1 MLAQVSYASA
11 QSSNKKEVMQKKET
25 MQKQGS
31 AKKEVMQ
38 QKGAM
43 QKQGSDKKKAMEKP
57 QLSRAFTKS
66 FAQVRACAFQIL
78 SSSKNSDA
86 SISDL

>member
-1 MLAQVSYASA
+1 MPTISRILAATVAIAMLAQVSYASA

-43 QKQGSDKKKAMEKP
+43 QKQGS
-57 QLSRAFTKS
+57 
-66 FAQVRACAFQIL
+66 
-78 SSSKNSDA
+78 
-86 SISDL
+86 ISDL